1 MMTIGPN
8 NNHSS
13 HHASPWDFMTV
24 NATPSSPSEAEA
36 EEASSSLAQ
45 SFQTKSPP
53 DNFSHLSVSE
63 ILSTYK
69 HDTDLMKHVLAAKAQ
84 EDRRKTAEEFRQMEE
99 ARLRFRFSDFDMD
112 DYQKMDFTSIEK
124 KDSTSINGTSSSAY
138 SHQHTSHMFTES
150 SLQAGKQYD
159 QRDGSPHLDVLLSSP
174 PPILMDQDTPSIY
187 MENQHHLS
195 TESISVLEA
204 PVVQS
209 HDYHL
214 NVPTTSYSL
223 PSSLSPSFINPS
235 HFMSP
240 SPNMGYSE
248 TDLKSTSS
256 SCSSSVEAHSLLA
269 DLPPPVKISHP
280 DNKKNSGTTINGNK
294 ANKKKASSPSA
305 SSKHRRGQSSSV
317 LMPGFSSSTHVLRW
331 AAPKKKRPVQPP
343 IVNVNQEPQVPLDHD
358 VVMNAL
364 RSKLMRI
371 QPAPSSSDSIA
382 SSSPPPPSSSPPPT
396 NYSREIRSPS
406 PPPPPPPP
414 RSPLVDT
421 QPTTGILFLDLNNK
435 SNRRKKAS

>member
-1 MMTIGPN
+1 MTIGPN

-13 HHASPWDFMTV
+13 HHASPWDFMTT
-24 NATPSSPSEAEA
+24 NATPSSSSEAEA
-36 EEASSSLAQ
+36 KEAPSSLAQ

-53 DNFSHLSVSE
+53 DDFSHLSVSE

-84 EDRRKTAEEFRQMEE
+84 EDRKTAEEFRQMEE

-112 DYQKMDFTSIEK
+112 DYQKMDYSSIEK
-124 KDSTSINGTSSSAY
+124 KDSITSSPAY

-159 QRDGSPHLDVLLSSP
+159 QHDGSPHLDVLLSSP
-174 PPILMDQDTPSIY
+174 PPILMDQDTSSIY
-187 MENQHHLS
+187 MENQHHRC

-223 PSSLSPSFINPS
+223 PSSLSPSFVNPS

-240 SPNMGYSE
+240 SPNMGYNE
-248 TDLKSTSS
+248 ADLKSTSS
-256 SCSSSVEAHSLLA
+256 SCSSIEAHSLLA
-269 DLPPPVKISHP
+269 DLPSPVKNSHS
-280 DNKKNSGTTINGNK
+280 DNTKNSGTTLSGNK
-294 ANKKKASSPSA
+294 ANKKKASSPST
-305 SSKHRRGQSSSV
+305 SSKHRRGQSSTAI
-317 LMPGFSSSTHVLRW
+317 MPGFSSSTHVLRW

-343 IVNVNQEPQVPLDHD
+343 IVNVNQEPQVPLDHG

-364 RSKLMRI
+364 RSKLMRV
-371 QPAPSSSDSIA
+371 QSTSSSSDSIP
-382 SSSPPPPSSSPPPT
+382 SSSPPPPPSSPPE
-396 NYSREIRSPS
+396 NYTRETKSAT
-406 PPPPPPPP
+406 PPP
-414 RSPLVDT
+414 RSPPVDT
-421 QPTTGILFLDLNNK
+421 KPTTGILFLDLNNK